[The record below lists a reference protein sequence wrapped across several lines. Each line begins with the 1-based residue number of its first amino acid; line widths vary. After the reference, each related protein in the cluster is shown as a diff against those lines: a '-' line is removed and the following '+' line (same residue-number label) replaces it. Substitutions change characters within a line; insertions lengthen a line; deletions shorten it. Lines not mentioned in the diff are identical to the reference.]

1 MGVPTDG
8 RTSLGQPVISGTVGI
23 DFMTKLLRFTSV
35 AATVAAVALTSS
47 PAFAGPATATANP
60 QANAQV
66 RILKPLILTSEQSL
80 DLGTIALGQG
90 PFSTTV
96 GIARDGPWTC
106 DTAKVTCSGTH
117 QVARYN
123 VAGTNNR
130 VVVISAPDVTLSNG
144 VQTLTLDV
152 DAPATVNTS
161 NSGSAGV
168 DFDIGGLVA
177 LSDST

>member
-1 MGVPTDG
+1 
-8 RTSLGQPVISGTVGI
+8 
-23 DFMTKLLRFTSV
+23 MTKLLRFTSA
-35 AATVAAVALTSS
+35 AATVAALALTSS
-47 PAFAGPATATANP
+47 PALAGPATATADP
-60 QANAQV
+60 QATARV
-66 RILKPLILTSEQSL
+66 RILKPLTLVSEQNL
-80 DLGTIALGQG
+80 DLGTVALGQG
-90 PFSTTV
+90 TFSTVV
-96 GIARDGPWTC
+96 GIGRDGTWTC
-106 DTAKVTCSGTH
+106 DTTKVTCSGTH

-168 DFDIGGLVA
+168 DFDIGGSVA
-177 LSDST
+177 LSDSTPDGLYVGDFNVTADYQ